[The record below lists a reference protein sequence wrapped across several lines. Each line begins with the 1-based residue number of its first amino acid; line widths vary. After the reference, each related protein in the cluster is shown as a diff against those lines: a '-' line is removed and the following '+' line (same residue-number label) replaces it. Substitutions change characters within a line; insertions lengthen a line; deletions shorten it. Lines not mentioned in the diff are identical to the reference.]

1 MNIRKII
8 ENFFISLKPEEE
20 KRLPIFDS
28 FDACHKSLDN
38 ISKSFT
44 AYNMLIPLQ
53 KRLVEIVNFQATEQF
68 QIDLK
73 HNPEKVYAL
82 RDELLD
88 IQAQLQNLRNK
99 N

>member
-1 MNIRKII
+1 MNVRKII
-8 ENFFISLKPEEE
+8 ENFFISFKPKEE

-28 FDACHKSLDN
+28 FA
-38 ISKSFT
+38 

-53 KRLVEIVNFQATEQF
+53 KRLVEIINFQATEQF

-73 HNPEKVYAL
+73 YNPEKVYAL
-82 RDELLD
+82 LDELLY
-88 IQAQLQNLRNK
+88 IQNQLKNLKNK

>member
-1 MNIRKII
+1 MNVRKII
-8 ENFFISLKPEEE
+8 ENFFISFKPKEE

-38 ISKSFT
+38 ISKSFA

-53 KRLVEIVNFQATEQF
+53 KRLVEIINFQATEQF

-73 HNPEKVYAL
+73 YNPEKVYAL
-82 RDELLD
+82 LDELLY
-88 IQAQLQNLRNK
+88 IQNQLKNLKNK